1 MPKRLIPLCLGIT
14 MLMFYGV
21 VQSQQVAEIVD
32 LIPEKDSGIKSK
44 NIVFAKQQM
53 IASANY
59 HISKAG
65 NDMLELGGNAVDA
78 AVASALMV
86 TLVEPQSAG
95 IGGGGFV
102 LYYNQRQQL
111 LTSIDGRET
120 AASKAMPDLFLDE
133 HGQPLSYPDAV
144 NNGKSIGTPGLLRA
158 LEMLHKKY
166 GKLPWATLF
175 EPTIVLAE
183 KGFAISPRLH
193 ELIQKDPFLLKNQ
206 ATREYFYQKNGDAK
220 SIGEILKNPQ
230 LAKTLKKIAQYG
242 VKSFYE
248 GQVARD
254 IVSAVQQ
261 HPQPGQLNLNDL
273 KNYQA
278 IQRETVCGNYRLWK
292 VCGMAPPSSGGVA
305 LIQILGILDQNA
317 FYRLPPMSVPAIH
330 YLSEAGRLAYADR
343 DQYIADPAYT
353 SVPVPQ
359 LIDKNYLMQRSRL
372 IQENRSMKKA
382 TAGVLNPPLS
392 NIGMDKNSELPSTSH
407 ISIVDHQGNAIA
419 ITLSVAAAF
428 GSRVMVNGFL
438 LNNEM
443 TDFSFIPIDQG
454 QHVLN
459 QVAGGKRPRSSMSP
473 TMVFDA
479 QGKLTMVIGSA
490 GGPAMI
496 NYVAKSLLGVL
507 DWKMDMQ
514 QSINLPNIGSRNQET
529 DIETGTLNNETLE
542 RLKSMGHS
550 LKIWEMTSGT
560 QGIFIDQNGLW
571 GGVDPRREGVALG
584 R

>member
-1 MPKRLIPLCLGIT
+1 
-14 MLMFYGV
+14 
-21 VQSQQVAEIVD
+21 
-32 LIPEKDSGIKSK
+32 
-44 NIVFAKQQM
+44 
-53 IASANY
+53 
-59 HISKAG
+59 
-65 NDMLELGGNAVDA
+65 
-78 AVASALMV
+78 
-86 TLVEPQSAG
+86 
-95 IGGGGFV
+95 
-102 LYYNQRQQL
+102 
-111 LTSIDGRET
+111 
-120 AASKAMPDLFLDE
+120 
-133 HGQPLSYPDAV
+133 
-144 NNGKSIGTPGLLRA
+144 
-158 LEMLHKKY
+158 
-166 GKLPWATLF
+166 
-175 EPTIVLAE
+175 
-183 KGFAISPRLH
+183 
-193 ELIQKDPFLLKNQ
+193 
-206 ATREYFYQKNGDAK
+206 
-220 SIGEILKNPQ
+220 
-230 LAKTLKKIAQYG
+230 
-242 VKSFYE
+242 
-248 GQVARD
+248 
-254 IVSAVQQ
+254 
-261 HPQPGQLNLNDL
+261 
-273 KNYQA
+273 
-278 IQRETVCGNYRLWK
+278 
-292 VCGMAPPSSGGVA
+292 
-305 LIQILGILDQNA
+305 
-317 FYRLPPMSVPAIH
+317 
-330 YLSEAGRLAYADR
+330 
-343 DQYIADPAYT
+343 
-353 SVPVPQ
+353 
-359 LIDKNYLMQRSRL
+359 
-372 IQENRSMKKA
+372 MKKA

-454 QHVLN
+454 QYVLN